1 MQHLNLLFQLNLH
14 SPLTSSASSSSEV
27 ITTIP
32 KFNPNRLKRH
42 YSFSHSTTSSG
53 SRSKHQT
60 NPDPESMVRR
70 LGMLKQAYKSIKKF
84 SHATDKSFT
93 LLGEEYIR
101 YMNPTIY
108 SHMHS

>member
-1 MQHLNLLFQLNLH
+1 MQDFNFLFQLNLH

-70 LGMLKQAYKSIKKF
+70 LGMLKTSLQNESKRFLILQTNSL
-84 SHATDKSFT
+84 SCLVDNT
-93 LLGEEYIR
+93 
-101 YMNPTIY
+101 
-108 SHMHS
+108 

>member
-1 MQHLNLLFQLNLH
+1 MN
-14 SPLTSSASSSSEV
+14 A
-27 ITTIP
+27 
-32 KFNPNRLKRH
+32 NRRKRH
-42 YSFSHSTTSSG
+42 YSFSHSTTSRG
-53 SRSKHQT
+53 NRSRNLN
-60 NPDPESMVRR
+60 NPDPENMVRR

-93 LLGEEYIR
+93 LFGEEYIR

>member
-1 MQHLNLLFQLNLH
+1 MQHLNFLFQLNLH

-70 LGMLKQAYKSIKKF
+70 LGMLKKVYKMNQKVSNT
-84 SHATDKSFT
+84 TDK
-93 LLGEEYIR
+93 
-101 YMNPTIY
+101 
-108 SHMHS
+108 